1 MKQYYTIS
9 FYPNSSNRAWCF
21 HNKRKNG
28 MTSVNATIR
37 IYVSKG
43 KYFIKVDEQ
52 ELKINIEEVS
62 HLKWEEIENKSRISY
77 YRNNQYD
84 RQMLSIVDNIKDV
97 ITLLSQLDNY
107 ID

>member
-1 MKQYYTIS
+1 
-9 FYPNSSNRAWCF
+9 
-21 HNKRKNG
+21 

-37 IYVSKG
+37 IYVSKD